1 MLFLYLSMGLLRSIK
16 RCQTVHFRGKNET
29 VTFVCIILSGQFRDC
44 SLLRRLQRIG
54 AFIVQVS
61 VQGMSYCEV
70 SILLLVRNN
79 PKWPKTRQGAICH
92 QKCSHSWRLAIDQV
106 EAHPPTLCMFGQK
119 VTLLCFVWS
128 SYQMR
133 PFKFYLENFFSVQTV
148 YRPLW
153 LWDSEPPWMN
163 HVDPFFCKHLIQKIH
178 GIKSDLIWHWW
189 M

>member
-16 RCQTVHFRGKNET
+16 IFQTIHFRGKNET

-44 SLLRRLQRIG
+44 SLLRWLQRIG

-92 QKCSHSWRLAIDQV
+92 QKCSHSRRLAIDQV

-119 VTLLCFVWS
+119 VTQASSMFCLVLLSDETIQVLSGELLLCSNGLS
-128 SYQMR
+128 STLR
-133 PFKFYLENFFSVQTV
+133 
-148 YRPLW
+148 
-153 LWDSEPPWMN
+153 
-163 HVDPFFCKHLIQKIH
+163 
-178 GIKSDLIWHWW
+178 
-189 M
+189 